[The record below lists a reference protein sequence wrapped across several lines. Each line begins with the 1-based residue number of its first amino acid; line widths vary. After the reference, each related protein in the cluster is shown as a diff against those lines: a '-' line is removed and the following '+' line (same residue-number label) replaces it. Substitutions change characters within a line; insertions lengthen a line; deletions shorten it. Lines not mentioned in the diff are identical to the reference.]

1 MSEVGGEIF
10 EEQSAHVS
18 MLLLSQIYLNMAEM
32 SKNKSQQAF
41 KQRQNEPRLI
51 GNVNIGHFQS
61 NEHLAKANRKRLA
74 SVEISA
80 EKGGDL

>member
-1 MSEVGGEIF
+1 
-10 EEQSAHVS
+10 
-18 MLLLSQIYLNMAEM
+18 MLLLSQIYLNMAF
-32 SKNKSQQAF
+32 N
-41 KQRQNEPRLI
+41 QRQNEPRLI
-51 GNVNIGHFQS
+51 GNVHIGHFQS